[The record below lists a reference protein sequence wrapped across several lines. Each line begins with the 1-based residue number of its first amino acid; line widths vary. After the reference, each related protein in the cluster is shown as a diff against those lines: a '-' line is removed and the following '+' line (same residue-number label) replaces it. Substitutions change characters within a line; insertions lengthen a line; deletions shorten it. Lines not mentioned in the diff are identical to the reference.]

1 MNKKSQKKIKILLIF
16 VTLSIMCLAS
26 SVKSFQKEKKST
38 TNNTIF
44 AYYIDGISSITFPK
58 QNTEYSL
65 DTSASSCTNGVVP
78 SLDYASWTFV
88 GDYSHYQSSNDV
100 ATRCN
105 IYFVKNKTVSTA
117 LGELSVYPYTPDFT
131 KSACDDEACES
142 HEKGIYQMS
151 DDDGTSYYY
160 RGSVENNYV
169 EFAGLWWRI
178 VRINGDGTIRLIYD
192 GTTSHTNGESS
203 TDRYYNTTKFN
214 EEHTDNMYTGYMY
227 TNEEA
232 HGLGTSS
239 TIKQMNDTFYESRL
253 TDYTE
258 YIDTNNGFCGDRSTL
273 NLQSGVGTGTITTYN
288 KGYLRITTSSP
299 TLTCEESNDYYTVN
313 SSSKGNKALTYPIG
327 LITVDEVMLAGHSGG
342 AFDGSYNYQKSSP
355 NSYLTIGQKFW
366 TMTPLGG
373 YNSFN
378 FTSWDTLIATVE
390 ENGLI
395 NDYSTTVIY
404 AIRPVINLKANL
416 TFTGNGTISSP
427 YKLSE

>member
-26 SVKSFQKEKKST
+26 SVKSFQKEKMST

-44 AYYIDGISSITFPK
+44 AYYIDGVSSITFPK

-78 SLDYASWTFV
+78 SWDYASWTFV
-88 GDYSHYQSSNDV
+88 GDYSNYQSNDDV

-105 IYFVKNKTVSTA
+105 LYFVKNQTVSTA

-203 TDRYYNTTKFN
+203 TDRYYNPSFVL
-214 EEHTDNMYTGYMY
+214 D
-227 TNEEA
+227 
-232 HGLGTSS
+232 
-239 TIKQMNDTFYESRL
+239 RL
-253 TDYTE
+253 
-258 YIDTNNGFCGDRSTL
+258 
-273 NLQSGVGTGTITTYN
+273 
-288 KGYLRITTSSP
+288 K
-299 TLTCEESNDYYTVN
+299 
-313 SSSKGNKALTYPIG
+313 KA
-327 LITVDEVMLAGHSGG
+327 
-342 AFDGSYNYQKSSP
+342 
-355 NSYLTIGQKFW
+355 
-366 TMTPLGG
+366 
-373 YNSFN
+373 
-378 FTSWDTLIATVE
+378 
-390 ENGLI
+390 
-395 NDYSTTVIY
+395 
-404 AIRPVINLKANL
+404 
-416 TFTGNGTISSP
+416 
-427 YKLSE
+427 